1 MLGYLRNRRA
11 ELQKRLSKIGP
22 GFLFDRT
29 DRVLLERGSDIITID
44 KYEATLIDHS
54 RHIIESDKRIRPL
67 LDKIDDL
74 TTVLDEQEDE
84 DRHKE
89 DK

>member
-1 MLGYLRNRRA
+1 MK
-11 ELQKRLSKIGP
+11 KRLSKIEP

-29 DRVLLERGSDIITID
+29 DRVLLERGNEIITID

-74 TTVLDEQEDE
+74 TTVLEEQEDK

-89 DK
+89 DQ